1 MKEYEF
7 DMKAY
12 QFDIEKHQTS
22 ITNTIVLSQISYVR
36 ILILYEKCHSDMFE
50 NIKMVWQHKVPKFI
64 CKNTR
69 LMTSVG
75 ILLKYNSSGN
85 SSVSASSSS
94 AVAAK

>member
-12 QFDIEKHQTS
+12 QFDIEKYQTS

-50 NIKMVWQHKVPKFI
+50 NIKMA
-64 CKNTR
+64 T
-69 LMTSVG
+69 
-75 ILLKYNSSGN
+75 
-85 SSVSASSSS
+85 
-94 AVAAK
+94 